1 MVEILNFNLP
11 VRKESMMK
19 KIKIIAI
26 VGKSGAGKDFWLH
39 RVCED
44 DDEVHEIISCTTRP
58 ARWTEVDGRNYHFL
72 SENQFMSE
80 QFLESCMFKGW
91 RYGTRYK
98 DIVEDKVNIGVF
110 NLTGVEQ
117 LLKNPK
123 VDLTMIYLYAENKVR
138 LIRQLQR
145 DSSDIEEIFRRYQ
158 ADEKDFTK
166 LRIDEIKEHIP
177 VHIVLNN
184 TDNQSDDNEFII
196 QDFDEIINEVKSK

>member
-26 VGKSGAGKDFWLH
+26 VGKSGSGKDYWL
-39 RVCED
+39 RKICDNDE
-44 DDEVHEIISCTTRP
+44 EVHEIISCTTRP
-58 ARWTEVDGRNYHFL
+58 ARWTEINGKNYHFL
-72 SENQFMSE
+72 TENQFMSE
-80 QFLESCMFKGW
+80 QFLEFCMFKGW

-123 VDLTMIYLYAENKVR
+123 VDLTMVYLYAEDKIR

-166 LRIDEIKEHIP
+166 LRIDKIKEQIP

-184 TDNQSDDNEFII
+184 TDNQDDDNEFIA
-196 QDFDEIINEVKSK
+196 QDLDEIIEEVKSK

>member
-1 MVEILNFNLP
+1 
-11 VRKESMMK
+11 MK

-72 SENQFMSE
+72 SEDQFMSE
-80 QFLESCMFKGW
+80 KFLESCMFKGW

-110 NLTGVEQ
+110 NLDGVEQ
-117 LLKNPK
+117 LLKNSK
-123 VDLTMIYLYAENKVR
+123 VDLTVAYLYAEDKVR

-145 DSSDIEEIFRRYQ
+145 DSSDIEEIFRRYH
-158 ADEKDFTK
+158 ADEQDFTK
-166 LRIDEIKEHIP
+166 LRIDKIKEHVP
-177 VHIVLNN
+177 VHIILNN
-184 TDNQSDDNEFII
+184 TDNQSDDNEFIM

>member
-1 MVEILNFNLP
+1 
-11 VRKESMMK
+11 MK

-98 DIVEDKVNIGVF
+98 DIVEDKVNIGIF
-110 NLTGVEQ
+110 NLIGVEQ

-123 VDLTMIYLYAENKVR
+123 VDLTMVYLYAENKVR

-145 DSSDIEEIFRRYQ
+145 DSSDIEEIFRRYH

-166 LRIDEIKEHIP
+166 LRIDEIKKHIP

-184 TDNQSDDNEFII
+184 TDNQSDDDEFIL

>member
-1 MVEILNFNLP
+1 
-11 VRKESMMK
+11 MK

-72 SENQFMSE
+72 SEDQFMSE
-80 QFLESCMFKGW
+80 KFLESCMFKGW

-123 VDLTMIYLYAENKVR
+123 VDLTIVYLYAEDKVR

-145 DSSDIEEIFRRYQ
+145 DSSNIEEIFRRYH

-166 LRIDEIKEHIP
+166 LRIDKIKEHIP

-184 TDNQSDDNEFII
+184 TNNQDDDNEFIA
-196 QDFDEIINEVKSK
+196 QDLDEIIEEVKSK

>member
-1 MVEILNFNLP
+1 
-11 VRKESMMK
+11 MK

-123 VDLTMIYLYAENKVR
+123 VDLTMVYLYAEDKVR

-166 LRIDEIKEHIP
+166 LRIDKIKEHIP

-184 TDNQSDDNEFII
+184 TNNQSDDNEFIF

>member
-1 MVEILNFNLP
+1 
-11 VRKESMMK
+11 MK

-26 VGKSGAGKDFWLH
+26 AGKSGAGKDFWLH
-39 RVCED
+39 KVCED
-44 DDEVHEIISCTTRP
+44 NDEVHEIVSCTTRP

-117 LLKNPK
+117 LLKNPE
-123 VDLTMIYLYAENKVR
+123 VDLTMVYLYAEDKVR

-145 DSSDIEEIFRRYQ
+145 DSNDIEEIFRRYH

-166 LRIDEIKEHIP
+166 LRIDKIKEHIP
-177 VHIVLNN
+177 VYIVLNN
-184 TDNQSDDNEFII
+184 TDDQYDDNEFIM
-196 QDFDEIINEVKSK
+196 QDFDKIIEEVKSK